1 MSGAFQKQEKKKV
14 CLILLKNLIE
24 KKSKEGLTNVIISEQ
39 TALQNQFLTGS
50 RQSFHAL
57 QAELTSAL
65 HVK

>member
-50 RQSFHAL
+50 RQSFYAL
-57 QAELTSAL
+57 QAEITSAL